1 MLNICSQ
8 LSLLHRLAAAAAM
21 QPHKSEAAAQ
31 TPLAAQRIKASAEAH
46 QQHISFFFLST
57 HKNLNPYS
65 SLSAIFYFKIIFFF
79 AHLSETLKIT
89 ICLNLISFGFSQL
102 FHRISI
108 IFLFHICR
116 ESESAWENA
125 ASFPFIFVNIFFA
138 ILSLH
143 SFYGRRLSLKV
154 EKGETHT
161 HTQRGE
167 RRTTERRRQR
177 QLLYLFYNKRKNI
190 WIN

>member
-46 QQHISFFFLST
+46 QQHISFFPRTKTSILI
-57 HKNLNPYS
+57 P
-65 SLSAIFYFKIIFFF
+65 LSAIFYFKIIFFF

-89 ICLNLISFGFSQL
+89 ICLNLIRFGFSQL

-108 IFLFHICR
+108 IFLFHICQ